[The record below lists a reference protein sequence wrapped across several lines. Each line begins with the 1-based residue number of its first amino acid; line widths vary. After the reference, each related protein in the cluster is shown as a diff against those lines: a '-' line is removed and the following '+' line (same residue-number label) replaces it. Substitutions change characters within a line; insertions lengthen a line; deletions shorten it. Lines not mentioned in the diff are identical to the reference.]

1 MYRINQIKQKRKGL
15 SALKLGR
22 KYTGTKLRLSETH
35 NSVWPW
41 ASYETSSE
49 LIFSSVKLDLAFV
62 YSNNKAGEKRYVY
75 KYTAYYGKGYDKGI
89 DNIQNA

>member
-1 MYRINQIKQKRKGL
+1 MYRMNQIKQKRKGL

-35 NSVWPW
+35 NSVWTW

-49 LIFSSVKLDLAFV
+49 LIFLFCKVGPSIRLFKQQ
-62 YSNNKAGEKRYVY
+62 GR
-75 KYTAYYGKGYDKGI
+75 GKKI
-89 DNIQNA
+89 CIQVHSILW

>member
-1 MYRINQIKQKRKGL
+1 MYRMIQIKQKRKGL

-35 NSVWPW
+35 NSVWTW

-49 LIFSSVKLDLAFV
+49 LIFLFCKVGPSIRLF
-62 YSNNKAGEKRYVY
+62 NNKAGEKRYVY
-75 KYTAYYGKGYDKGI
+75 KYTAYHGKGYDKGI